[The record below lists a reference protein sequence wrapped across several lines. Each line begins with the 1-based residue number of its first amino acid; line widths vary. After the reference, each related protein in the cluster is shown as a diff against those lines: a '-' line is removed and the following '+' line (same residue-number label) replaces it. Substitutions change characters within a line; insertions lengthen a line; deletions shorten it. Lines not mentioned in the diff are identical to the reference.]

1 MQQSNAARWDL
12 QVMRHISEGLV
23 AFMLERHDHAKPI
36 LRSVARELLSSCV
49 LRSLM
54 SFFNPYT
61 ANKVC
66 PCTSHTTWQLGSG
79 APRCLIGIA
88 ITDRWLFKRLHTV
101 LSNRLLLHGQACC

>member
-1 MQQSNAARWDL
+1 M
-12 QVMRHISEGLV
+12 

-66 PCTSHTTWQLGSG
+66 PRTSH
-79 APRCLIGIA
+79 APSRSDLRRSLLDCLA
-88 ITDRWLFKRLHTV
+88 IIERRFA
-101 LSNRLLLHGQACC
+101 LSWEGVVFISFHLALAA